1 MDLGSPM
8 TCMAYGDQALSEAT
22 QIALYGVTRVL
33 ASVGRAF
40 VCLDSDF
47 RIVHASYLLDDLLGS
62 GISRALAGRG
72 IEELLGADLFGAGGP
87 LRKALMEGRRRE
99 GWLAANTA
107 FQRVAVTD
115 ELLSQA
121 NLALTLAQTRYQ
133 LGLSSIVEL
142 SQAQFQQTDAAIGNA
157 DAQYQYRLA
166 LATLNYQIG
175 ANP

>member
-62 GISRALAGRG
+62 GICRALAGRG

-87 LRKALMEGRRRE
+87 LRKALMEGQRRE
-99 GWLAANTA
+99 GWRATLQFN
-107 FQRVAVTD
+107 RVAACVD
-115 ELLSQA
+115 
-121 NLALTLAQTRYQ
+121 NGRP
-133 LGLSSIVEL
+133 
-142 SQAQFQQTDAAIGNA
+142 GNS
-157 DAQYQYRLA
+157 
-166 LATLNYQIG
+166 
-175 ANP
+175 